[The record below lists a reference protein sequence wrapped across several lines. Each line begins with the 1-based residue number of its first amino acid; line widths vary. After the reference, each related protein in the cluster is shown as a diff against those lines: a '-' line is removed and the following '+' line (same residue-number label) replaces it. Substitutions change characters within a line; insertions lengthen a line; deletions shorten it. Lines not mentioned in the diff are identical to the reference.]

1 MFIIKYKK
9 IFITISALFVLASIV
24 FLFLFKLNL
33 GIEYTGGAVI
43 DFSTKDQI
51 SEIEMK
57 QRLEEK
63 LGQSFT
69 LRTTESGF
77 SLRLKDI
84 SENSSHNVHVL
95 NTISN
100 DNPDSVEIQK
110 FDTIGPTLGNE
121 LKTKAG
127 VALLLVVLSVT
138 VFIAYA
144 FRHVSKPVSSWKYGL
159 ITMIALMH
167 DVIVTLGAFALLGYT
182 MGLEID
188 SLFITALLVI
198 LGYSINDTIVVFD
211 RIRENLAKTEENK
224 REKQF
229 DDIVGNSL
237 SQTFVRSFNTSFTTL
252 LSLVVIFILTP
263 ASIHNFAL
271 ALIIGIT
278 AGTYSS
284 LFIAAPLLTYFK
296 PKFENKG

>member
-9 IFITISALFVLASIV
+9 IFLAISALAVLISLVA
-24 FLFLFKLNL
+24 LGLFKLNL

-51 SEIEMK
+51 SESDMKARIESGLD
-57 QRLEEK
+57 QNF
-63 LGQSFT
+63 S

-77 SLRLKDI
+77 SLRIKNIGEDT
-84 SENSSHNVHVL
+84 SHSIHVL
-95 NTISN
+95 NTISG
-100 DNPDSVEIQK
+100 DNLDSIDVQK
-110 FDTIGPTLGNE
+110 FDTIGPTLGTE
-121 LKTKAG
+121 LKYKAG

-138 VFIAYA
+138 LFIAYA
-144 FRHVSKPVSSWKYGL
+144 FRHVSNPVSSWRYGL
-159 ITMIALMH
+159 ITMIALVH
-167 DVIVTLGAFALLGYT
+167 DVIITLGVFAILGYT
-182 MGLEID
+182 AGLEID
-188 SLFITALLVI
+188 SLFLTALLVI

-211 RIRENLAKTEENK
+211 RVRENLANTNENK

-229 DDIVGNSL
+229 DEIIGQSL

-252 LSLVVIFILTP
+252 LSLIVIFVLTP
-263 ASIHNFAL
+263 TSIHNFAL
-271 ALIIGIT
+271 ALIVGIV

-296 PKFENKG
+296 PQVEKRG